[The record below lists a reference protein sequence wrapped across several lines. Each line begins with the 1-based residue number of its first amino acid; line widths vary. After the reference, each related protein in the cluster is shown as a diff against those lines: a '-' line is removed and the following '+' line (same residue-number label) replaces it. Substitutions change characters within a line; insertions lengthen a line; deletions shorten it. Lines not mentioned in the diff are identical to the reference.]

1 MSVSLCLY
9 ARVRTRDRSP
19 TIEGRLVCVS
29 ASVSVSVSVS
39 VCVCV
44 CVAAAKLRSSA
55 GQLAFGDYD

>member
-1 MSVSLCLY
+1 VLIIMTSNKLF
-9 ARVRTRDRSP
+9 
-19 TIEGRLVCVS
+19 EGRLVCVS